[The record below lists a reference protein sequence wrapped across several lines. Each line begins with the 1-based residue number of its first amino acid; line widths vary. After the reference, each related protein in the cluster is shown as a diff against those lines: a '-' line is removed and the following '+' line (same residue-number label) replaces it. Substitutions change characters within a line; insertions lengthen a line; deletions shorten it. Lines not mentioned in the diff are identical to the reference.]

1 MHLTPHE
8 WGDEFETG
16 ARGTRKGSPMSTMT
30 ESTRT
35 VTPDKKDPSGDGG
48 DGSGGGKD
56 RGGGSSLERV
66 TVNLTTRSVA
76 AMDTITNLTGDTKTE
91 AINKALQFYAHIEGF
106 LASGGALY
114 MRDPGSNEME
124 RIKIF

>member
-1 MHLTPHE
+1 MPTL
-8 WGDEFETG
+8 
-16 ARGTRKGSPMSTMT
+16 T
-30 ESTRT
+30 ESTRI
-35 VTPDKKDPSGDGG
+35 VTPDRKDRSGDAGN
-48 DGSGGGKD
+48 GSGGNKD

-76 AMDTITNLTGDTKTE
+76 AMETITHLTGDTKTE
-91 AINKALQFYAHIEGF
+91 AINKALQFYAHIEEF

>member
-1 MHLTPHE
+1 
-8 WGDEFETG
+8 
-16 ARGTRKGSPMSTMT
+16 MSTTT
-30 ESTRT
+30 EPTKI
-35 VTPDKKDPSGDGG
+35 VTPAKKNRSVDEGN
-48 DGSGGGKD
+48 GSGGDKD

-66 TVNLTTRSVA
+66 TVNLTTRSVV
-76 AMDTITNLTGDTKTE
+76 AMDKLTTLTGDNKTE
-91 AINKALQFYAHIEGF
+91 AINKALQFYAHIEEF